1 MKTRINLLAIL
12 LMALIGLNQTLMAG
26 VETTVSDV
34 TIETRNVSAF
44 TGIEVGGAFNVF
56 IKQGE
61 TIEVKVETDAKLQE
75 KVVTEVS
82 GNILQISSKGLR
94 NPEKLNIYI
103 TMPIFNMLDAS
114 GASTVKSDGLLKGE
128 KLELEASGASNVTLA
143 IDYQDLNTEI
153 SGAADVKLNGR
164 AANHKSN
171 VSGAGSL
178 KSYELETD
186 TLDIEVSGAGDARVD
201 VKKLATTDISG
212 AGSLKYKNTPPSQTT
227 IDKIEEVEVV
237 EPIDGEEKQMVNV
250 GGDTVEV
257 NIGSIKVKANEND
270 GSSLVVVGK
279 HRISVDEEG
288 NVKIRRENRNHE
300 FDGHWG
306 GFDLSYNGF
315 LSKDFN
321 TDLPYILDL
330 EAKSIGVHLNLYE
343 QNVQLSS
350 NGAFGLI
357 TGIGFEWN
365 NYRFS
370 NPVYISDDEDFTTK
384 FYRMDNISVEKNKLV
399 VSYLTVPLLFELQN
413 TSDRKINRVHFT
425 AGVLMGLRLGSHTKT
440 VYEEQNKDYSIV
452 DPDTEEI
459 VGTGLSPKDDTEKEY
474 SNFNI
479 NPFKVDAMVR
489 VGWGYVN
496 LFAKYQ
502 LGTLFKTN
510 RGPEVYPFAVGITL
524 TSW

>member
-1 MKTRINLLAIL
+1 MKTRIYQLAIL
-12 LMALIGLNQTLMAG
+12 LMALIGFNQTVMAG

-34 TIETRNVSAF
+34 TIETRNVSTF

-82 GNILQISSKGLR
+82 GNTLQISSKGLR
-94 NPEKLNIYI
+94 NPEKLNIYV
-103 TMPIFNMLDAS
+103 TMPKLSRLDAS

-128 KLELEASGASNVTLA
+128 NLELEASGASNVTLS
-143 IDYQDLNTEI
+143 IDYQDLMTDI

-212 AGSLKYKNTPPSQTT
+212 AGSLKYKNTPPSQSS
-227 IDKIEEVEVV
+227 IDKIEEVEGI
-237 EPIDGEEKQMVNV
+237 EGEENQMVNV

-257 NIGSIKVKANEND
+257 NIGSIKVKANEHD

-288 NVKIRRENRNHE
+288 NVKIRRENRNHQ

-330 EAKSIGVHLNLYE
+330 EAKSIGVHLNIYE
-343 QNVQLSS
+343 QNIQLSN
-350 NGAFGLI
+350 NGSFGLI

-370 NPVYISDDEDFTTK
+370 NPVYINDDEDFTTK
-384 FYRMDNISVEKNKLV
+384 FYRMDNIGVEKNKLV

-440 VYEEQNKDYSIV
+440 VFEEQNKEYAII
-452 DPDTEEI
+452 DPDTEDI
-459 VGTGLSPKDDTEKEY
+459 VGSGFSPKDDTEKEY

-489 VGWGYVN
+489 VGWGYIN